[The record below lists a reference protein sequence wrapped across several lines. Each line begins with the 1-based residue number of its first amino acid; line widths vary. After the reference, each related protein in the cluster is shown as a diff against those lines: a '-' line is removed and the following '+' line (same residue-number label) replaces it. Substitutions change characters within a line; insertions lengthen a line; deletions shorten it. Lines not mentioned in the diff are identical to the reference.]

1 MTGSI
6 RRLINIL
13 SGSGDTIAN
22 SAIAPFDLSEQQFR
36 FLAENSNDIISIHSK
51 NGQLEYC
58 SSSVKLILGYE
69 PEEITTLDIR
79 ELMHEHDRHK
89 FSQLRQV
96 DTTPGKET
104 VTISYRVYKKDK
116 SLTWLETIIKKIRD
130 ESGKITL
137 ICSSRDIQS
146 RKLAEEK
153 VEKKDQL
160 LHAVAEATQSLLIN
174 SDLNQAIYQS
184 IEILGMK
191 AMISRVYVYQNESDS
206 ENEEW
211 HVALS
216 HEWTSER
223 SNGRLQGRGRAEHA
237 FEKMQSVLQT
247 LKNRQPFFA
256 QAHTQQSPELKKLLQ
271 ENGILSILAI
281 PIFVKG
287 AFWGFI
293 GFDERE
299 NTREWSEAEFS
310 ILKSFASSLSAAIDR
325 KNIEV
330 ELFNAK
336 EIAETASNTKSQFM
350 ANMSHELR
358 TPMNGIIGF
367 TDLVLTTELQKGQRD
382 YLQNVRKSAYGLLE
396 IINDILDFSK
406 LEAGKLI
413 IDNTGFKLDDLVEET
428 IDMLTVKAFEKS
440 LELLYQ
446 IDPDIPVEFFG
457 DPVRIRQVLV
467 NLLGNAIKFTNEG
480 EIFIRVQKKT
490 GIYIRDGKNFLDLE
504 IQVKDTGI
512 GIPHEKLATIFE
524 SFTQADSSTT
534 RKYGGTGLGL
544 TISKSLAEMMGGDLT
559 AESEYGNGSC
569 FTLHLSLEVADN
581 HPVILPQNKP
591 LLKKVLIVDDNAT
604 NRALM
609 REIFS
614 YLKISCVIVETAHEA
629 LAALEREFRKGQPYD
644 LLITDHHMPVMDG
657 MMLVEEINR
666 NSKIRSN
673 LLILMLSSL
682 EKTSFQKDAKKNRI
696 NKVLSKPVKLHELNS
711 TLLALF
717 EKSMSE
723 ETKIEIP
730 KIGKL
735 TNGTSILVVEDEPIN
750 MMLISEVLGK
760 MGFHVI
766 KTVNGKEAITSL
778 QQTNPLIIFMDVN
791 MPEMDGYTATRHI
804 RKLSGPKSDIPIIA
818 LTADAMKEDR
828 EKCLAAGMNNFISKP
843 FRIEDI
849 EAILKTYVERA

>member
-1 MTGSI
+1 M
-6 RRLINIL
+6 
-13 SGSGDTIAN
+13 
-22 SAIAPFDLSEQQFR
+22 FDQ
-36 FLAENSNDIISIHSK
+36 D
-51 NGQLEYC
+51 
-58 SSSVKLILGYE
+58 
-69 PEEITTLDIR
+69 R
-79 ELMHEHDRHK
+79 EK
-89 FSQLRQV
+89 FSELRKV
-96 DTTPGKET
+96 GTGPGNET
-104 VTISYRVYKKDK
+104 VTISYRVYRKDNT
-116 SLTWLETIIKKIRD
+116 LTWLETIIKKIRD
-130 ESGKITL
+130 ESGKVTL

-146 RKLAEEK
+146 RKMAEEK

-191 AMISRVYVYQNESDS
+191 AMVNRVYVYQNESYKSSD
-206 ENEEW
+206 EW
-211 HVALS
+211 HTTLT
-216 HEWTSER
+216 HEWTSDKTT
-223 SNGRLQGRGRAEHA
+223 SRLQDKGRAELA
-237 FEKMQSVLQT
+237 FEKIESILHT
-247 LKNRQPFFA
+247 LKSRQPFFTH
-256 QAHTQQSPELKKLLQ
+256 AHTEKSPQLLKILE
-271 ENGILSILAI
+271 ENGILSILAL

-287 AFWGFI
+287 AFWGFV

-299 NTREWSEAEFS
+299 NAREWTEAEFS

-413 IDNTGFKLDDLVEET
+413 IDNTGFKLDDLVEES
-428 IDMLTVKAFEKS
+428 IDMLTVKAFEKH

-467 NLLGNAIKFTNEG
+467 NLLGNAIKFTSRG
-480 EIFIRVQKKT
+480 EIFIRVKKKT
-490 GIYIRDGKNFLDLE
+490 GIYIKDGKNYLDLE

-512 GIPHEKLATIFE
+512 GIPKEKLETIFE

-569 FTLHLSLEVADN
+569 FILHLSLEVADK
-581 HPVILPQNKP
+581 HPVIAPQNKP

-604 NRALM
+604 NRELM

-614 YLKISCVIVETAHEA
+614 YLKISCVIVETAYEA
-629 LAALEREFRKGQPYD
+629 MAALEREFRNGEPYE
-644 LLITDHHMPVMDG
+644 LLITDHHMPGMDG
-657 MMLVEEINR
+657 MMLVEEINKSR
-666 NSKIRSN
+666 EIRSN

-717 EKSMSE
+717 EKSGIVE
-723 ETKIEIP
+723 KKADIP

-735 TNGTSILVVEDEPIN
+735 TSTASILVAEDEPIN
-750 MMLISEVLGK
+750 MMLISEVLLK
-760 MGFHVI
+760 MGFEVI
-766 KTVNGKEAITSL
+766 KTTNGKEAVASL
-778 QQTNPLIIFMDVN
+778 QENDPLIIFMDVN
-791 MPEMDGYTATRHI
+791 MPEMDGYTATREI
-804 RKLSGPKSDIPIIA
+804 RKLAPPKSSIPIIA
-818 LTADAMKEDR
+818 LTADAMKEDKER
-828 EKCLAAGMNNFISKP
+828 CLASGMDNFISKP

-849 EAILKTYVERA
+849 ETILRTYLSRA